1 MNVEQA
7 KEVFHAAHEGLFAVI
22 QQLQLPHTTVC
33 QAVKVS

>member
-7 KEVFHAAHEGLFAVI
+7 GEVFHAAHESLFAMI
-22 QQLQLPHTTVC
+22 EQLQIPHTTVC

>member
-7 KEVFHAAHEGLFAVI
+7 GEVFHAAYESLFAAI
-22 QQLQLPHTTVC
+22 EELQMAHTTVC